1 MMQMSQKGDLKD
13 RMSRNEKSY
22 RTSRLIMPTRLI
34 LSSDLFT
41 FLKLQDTQ
49 EEYTDEILVSF
60 PPFNPFHHKQMIG
73 HVSS

>member
-1 MMQMSQKGDLKD
+1 
-13 RMSRNEKSY
+13 
-22 RTSRLIMPTRLI
+22 MPTRLI